1 MSRSKEAVTADAIL
15 WDFDGTL
22 ADSAAKNITIT
33 RQILEKVAPELTGDN
48 LPRWLRS
55 VADYQR
61 AIHNTENWRDLYREF
76 FGMAEAD
83 IRTAGPMWQTYQD
96 QDDTDVR
103 LFEGVLETIA
113 KLADRPQGVSSANS
127 SKNIRRV
134 LAEHGIED
142 AFRSI
147 VGYERFSPDRQKPAA
162 DPGLECLRGVLPEVR
177 GKTILYVG
185 DHVADVIFARNIGAR
200 LHPSC
205 RVISVIVTYS
215 GADPGSWREQPDRII
230 SHPSELLEF

>member
-1 MSRSKEAVTADAIL
+1 MSRLRNRINADAIL

-33 RQILEKVAPELTGDN
+33 RQILEKVAPELTGDR

-55 VADYQR
+55 IADYQR
-61 AIHNTENWRDLYREF
+61 AIHDTENWRDLYREF
-76 FGMAEAD
+76 FGMTEAD

-96 QDDTDVR
+96 QDDTEVN
-103 LFEGVLETIA
+103 LFDGVLETIG
-113 KLADRPQGVSSANS
+113 KLADRPLGVSSANS

-147 VGYERFSPDRQKPAA
+147 VGYERYSPEKQKPAA
-162 DPGLECLRGVLPEVR
+162 DPGLECLRAVLPDAR
-177 GKTILYVG
+177 GKTIVYVG
-185 DHVADVIFARNIGAR
+185 DHIADVIFAKNINAR

-215 GADPGSWREQPDRII
+215 GANPENWRQQPDAVI
-230 SHPSELLEF
+230 SHPSEILEF